1 MSIGVRVEMIKRK
14 LFRKRYEKEHKI
26 EVRTI
31 NSFNWLLIGMV
42 DNGYAEF
49 FNPKTGENISIEE
62 AMDLY
67 KEQLATEL
75 KGS

>member
-1 MSIGVRVEMIKRK
+1 MSIGVKVEMIKRK
-14 LFRKRYEKEHKI
+14 LFRKRYEKEHEI

-31 NSFNWLLIGMV
+31 NSFNWLLIDMV